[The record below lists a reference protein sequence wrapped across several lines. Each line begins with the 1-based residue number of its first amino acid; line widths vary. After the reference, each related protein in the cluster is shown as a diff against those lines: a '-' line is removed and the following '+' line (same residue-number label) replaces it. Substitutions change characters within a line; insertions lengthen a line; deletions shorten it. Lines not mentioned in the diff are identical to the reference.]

1 MAISTS
7 QSLMIVAVCAV
18 CTLLERALPF
28 LVFRSGEV
36 PPAVKYLG
44 KVLPAAIMATLVI
57 YCLRG
62 MSFEA
67 VKSFVPQLI
76 AMAVTVGLHLWK
88 HKSLLSIV
96 GGTLCYMLLVQ
107 YAF

>member
-1 MAISTS
+1 MSNVSRLVI
-7 QSLMIVAVCAV
+7 
-18 CTLLERALPF
+18 LLCIAGVVVLLSRELPF
-28 LVFRSGEV
+28 LLFRRKEIPSLIL
-36 PPAVKYLG
+36 YLG